1 MKKTIL
7 SLAFGLCIS
16 MAGVAQ
22 VPFSQNFSGTTTG
35 AITST
40 PPSGWTSTT
49 TASVSPVIKWTFGDS
64 ATESSTYFIPPSH
77 GIFAMLN
84 SDSAGDATTSVYT
97 QVLCDAWLNTPVITG
112 IPTGA
117 YLSFDYYFEHASC
130 ITYGG
135 NPSPTLPYEIFVVHI
150 STNGGS
156 TWAVLDSVP
165 GITTNAWATQHV
177 SLAAYAGMNI
187 MLGFEYNN
195 GSTWMNGAAFTNLN
209 VYVPPTNSIEYY
221 TISPVLGTPASY
233 TVAGDNISISGQV
246 VNLGSSPITTFT
258 AVYTDGTNTYS
269 TIPTGLNIA
278 AYDTAS
284 FTFANAYNVALGSH
298 PIKSWVMLA
307 GATPASDDTL
317 NTTLVGAAFL
327 PTHQLTIEEAGGC
340 WCGYCPRG
348 IVYMDSM
355 RVVHPTGVS
364 LISVHDNTSGAD
376 PMAVSVYDNGLVAL
390 PGFTG
395 FPTIA
400 VDRKELLDPMQ
411 IFQGYSDHASDF
423 GFADLSLTTVSN
435 GTTSISAVAS
445 VTPAVNLSG
454 TYQLALVLTEDDV
467 QNTASTY
474 EQHDYYSGGSL
485 GPLSDGTI
493 GVNFAAVYTN
503 SFVPQGSMK
512 YNHVARYIS
521 SSFTGVSGSLPGSMT
536 AGTTYTYS
544 FGSTSMTAWNSNN
557 LRAVLLLIDASVP
570 GGVILNSVSTNMDLT
585 SIAKNNTNI
594 LAVNVFP
601 NPASSSFNMDVNL
614 TKGEKTDIT
623 LYNVMGQQ
631 VSTHSYSF
639 SPGENIVNIPTDQLS
654 NGMYMVLVSSPSGIY
669 QTKVNVIK

>member
-1 MKKTIL
+1 MTKTIL
-7 SLAFGLCIS
+7 SLAFGVCIG

-64 ATESSTYFIPPSH
+64 ATESSTYFAPPAH

-84 SDSAGDATTSVYT
+84 SDSAGDAAGVPT
-97 QVLCDAWLNTPVITG
+97 QVLCDAWLKTPVITG
-112 IPTGA
+112 IPAGT
-117 YLSFDYYFEHASC
+117 YLSFDYYFLHSSC
-130 ITYGG
+130 TTYGG
-135 NPSPTLPYEIFVVHI
+135 NSSPSLPYEIFVVHV
-150 STNGGS
+150 STDGGS

-165 GITTNAWATQHV
+165 GITTNAWATTHV
-177 SLAAYAGMNI
+177 SLAAYSGMNI

-195 GSTWMNGAAFTNLN
+195 GSTWMNGAGFTNLN

-221 TISPVLGTPASY
+221 SITPALGTPASY
-233 TVAGDNISISGQV
+233 TVAGDNISVSGQV
-246 VNLGSSPITTFT
+246 INLGSSPITTFT
-258 AVYTDGTNTYS
+258 AVYTDGTNTY
-269 TIPTGLNIA
+269 TTVPTGLNVA

-284 FTFANAYNVALGSH
+284 FTFTNAYNVALGSH
-298 PIKSWVMLA
+298 PIKSWVSLA
-307 GATPASDDTL
+307 GATPASNDTL

-348 IVYMDSM
+348 IYYMDTM

-364 LISVHDNTSGAD
+364 LISVHDNTNGTD
-376 PMAVSVYDNGLVAL
+376 PMAVSVYDNGMVGL

-400 VDRKELLDPMQ
+400 VERKELLDPQQ

-423 GFADLSLTTVSN
+423 GYADLTLTTSST
-435 GTTSISAVAS
+435 GTTSISATATVK
-445 VTPAVNLSG
+445 PAVDLNG
-454 TYQLALVLTEDDV
+454 TYQLALVLTEDNV
-467 QNTASTY
+467 QNAASTY

-485 GPLSDGTI
+485 GYLTDQTI

-503 SFVPQGSMK
+503 SFVPAASMK
-512 YNHVARYIS
+512 YNHVARSIS
-521 SSFTGVSGSLPGSMT
+521 TSFTGDPGSLPASMT
-536 AGTTYTYS
+536 AGTTYTYN
-544 FGSTSMTAWNSNN
+544 FASTSMTAWNSTN
-557 LRAVLLLIDASVP
+557 LRAVLLLIDASTS
-570 GGVILNSVSTNMDLT
+570 GGVILNSVSTNMGLT
-585 SIAKNNTNI
+585 SIAKNNGNI
-594 LAVNVFP
+594 TAVNLFP
-601 NPASSSFNMDVNL
+601 NPANSSFNMDVNL
-614 TKGEKTDIT
+614 TKGEKTEIT
-623 LYNVMGQQ
+623 LFNVMGQA
-631 VSTHSYSF
+631 VSTNSYSF

-654 NGMYMVLVSSPSGIY
+654 NGVYMVLVSSPSGVF